1 MWGTVPAVV
10 PPSSASGTQH
20 CLARAPAAWGRHPA
34 AAESRRG
41 PGTPNARLH
50 SLQWTGIPGK
60 RLAALH
66 DAMAA
71 LERTRRTLCQA
82 LRVTGGLP
90 ASIGIPGGDS
100 LGDSRVGW
108 MSLRF
113 PPKERNGSLRR
124 GPLKA
129 SGPTRKIQAE
139 LSEPGNSLQ
148 ALSAGTALSDWEG
161 LCQGQDLMKPFPS
174 LGIQSNRIFQFLLHP
189 LPSCSDCAASGQ
201 RSKRYLGNRE

>member
-10 PPSSASGTQH
+10 PQAALQGHSTVWPELPLPGGDIRQQQSPGEA
-20 CLARAPAAWGRHPA
+20 LAPPM
-34 AAESRRG
+34 
-41 PGTPNARLH
+41 PGFIACK
-50 SLQWTGIPGK
+50 WTGIPGK

-108 MSLRF
+108 MSRRF
-113 PPKERNGSLRR
+113 LPKERNGSLRR

-139 LSEPGNSLQ
+139 LSEPWNSLQ
-148 ALSAGTALSDWEG
+148 ALSAGAALSDWEG

-174 LGIQSNRIFQFLLHP
+174 LGIQSNWIFQFLLHP